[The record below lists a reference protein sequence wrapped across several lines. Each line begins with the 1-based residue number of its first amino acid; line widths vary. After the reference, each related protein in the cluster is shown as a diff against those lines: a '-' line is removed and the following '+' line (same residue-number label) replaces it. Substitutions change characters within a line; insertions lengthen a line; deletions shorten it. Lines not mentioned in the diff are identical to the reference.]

1 MCQCTLYKDKQC
13 LLARSDD
20 AQLKSDAGGSER
32 LQGTA
37 GAAFYAAPCG
47 WRQKCGQNCPDQN
60 ATRTHAID
68 ATHNIDHLTRPAL
81 VRI

>member
-1 MCQCTLYKDKQC
+1 MLHGVVGSNTLYKDKQC
-13 LLARSDD
+13 LLARSDA
-20 AQLKSDAGGSER
+20 AQLKSDEGGSER

-37 GAAFYAAPCG
+37 GAAFYATPSG

-68 ATHNIDHLTRPAL
+68 VTIT
-81 VRI
+81 